1 MNASTLQKYKEF
13 DQTNWSDADDVE
25 SALKVNGLFLVK
37 VSSVLKRDKS
47 LVKLAVLNTPLAIQ
61 FADDSLKD
69 DLDIA
74 VLACSGD
81 FIAYRYISER
91 LQKDPNIVQIVFPQF
106 VSFYDYKTTLS
117 PDEYVDVLRQ
127 YLLLSPLNKE
137 VESGGS

>member
-25 SALKVNGLFLVK
+25 SALKINGLFLVK
-37 VSSVLKRDKS
+37 ASSVLKRDKS